1 MTLLPIMPKLI
12 EVKKREVAPK
22 TLKKK
27 LGLKTEHGER
37 ERETERNITI
47 NLVNPKARIYK
58 VQPQK

>member
-37 ERETERNITI
+37 EREREILLLTW
-47 NLVNPKARIYK
+47 
-58 VQPQK
+58 